1 MIEIPKQYEIGKKI
15 PIKDFVPASLDSETR
30 KKIRD
35 IVIKVVLTYQI
46 SGEEIL
52 SVRNE
57 MYDCRLIQF
66 YDFEVKD
73 IKKAAFI
80 SEVYQELIK
89 SPCIIRIFDK
99 TKEVYSFGLKRLNQ
113 NDKNEIVL
121 EEKFISDSFDKRL
134 PSSEKKNLEKIISF
148 ENVINRTN
156 KVNFYFEIY
165 AKSFILKNRKTYIK
179 SEEILKNPVWYDE
192 KNMKEIYDFF
202 KELVKLKEK
211 IDKINLSSEKIK
223 YNQKIKIIIDKI
235 ESLLKEC

>member
-134 PSSEKKNLEKIISF
+134 PSSEKRDLEKVISF

-165 AKSFILKNRKTYIK
+165 AKSFILKNQKLYMK
-179 SEEILKNPVWYDE
+179 SKEILEKPIWYDE
-192 KNMKEIYDFF
+192 KKMRETYILFRDM
-202 KELVKLKEK
+202 VKLREK
-211 IDKINLSSEKIK
+211 IEKLNLSSEKVK
-223 YNQKIKIIIDKI
+223 YNQEIKELISKI
-235 ESLLKEC
+235 ENI

>member
-35 IVIKVVLTYQI
+35 VVIKVILTYQI

-52 SVRNE
+52 SVKNE
-57 MYDCRLIQF
+57 MYDYRIIQF

-73 IKKAAFI
+73 IKKAVFI
-80 SEVYQELIK
+80 SEIYQELIK

-134 PSSEKKNLEKIISF
+134 PSSEKKNLEKAISF

-165 AKSFILKNRKTYIK
+165 AKSFILKNQKLYMK
-179 SEEILKNPVWYDE
+179 SKGILESTIWYDE
-192 KNMKEIYDFF
+192 KKMRETYKIFRDMI
-202 KELVKLKEK
+202 KLREK
-211 IDKINLSSEKIK
+211 LDKLNLNSEKIK
-223 YNQKIKIIIDKI
+223 INQKLKEIIDRL
-235 ESLLKEC
+235 ENSNYS

>member
-35 IVIKVVLTYQI
+35 VVIKVILTYQI

-57 MYDCRLIQF
+57 MYDYRIIQF

-80 SEVYQELIK
+80 SEIYQELIK

-134 PSSEKKNLEKIISF
+134 PSSEKKNLEKAISF
-148 ENVINRTN
+148 ENVINKTN

-165 AKSFILKNRKTYIK
+165 AKSFILKNQKLYMK
-179 SEEILKNPVWYDE
+179 SKGILESTIWYDE
-192 KNMKEIYDFF
+192 KKMKEIYILF
-202 KELVKLKEK
+202 KDIVRLREKMGRLNLPSERVKYNQELKRGVEK
-211 IDKINLSSEKIK
+211 IDKCLPK
-223 YNQKIKIIIDKI
+223 
-235 ESLLKEC
+235 

>member
-134 PSSEKKNLEKIISF
+134 PSSEKRDLEKVISF

-165 AKSFILKNRKTYIK
+165 AKSFILKNQKLYMK
-179 SEEILKNPVWYDE
+179 SKEILEKPIWYDE
-192 KNMKEIYDFF
+192 KKMRETYILFRDM
-202 KELVKLKEK
+202 VKLREK
-211 IDKINLSSEKIK
+211 IEKLNLSSEKVK
-223 YNQKIKIIIDKI
+223 YNQELKEIICKI
-235 ESLLKEC
+235 ESI